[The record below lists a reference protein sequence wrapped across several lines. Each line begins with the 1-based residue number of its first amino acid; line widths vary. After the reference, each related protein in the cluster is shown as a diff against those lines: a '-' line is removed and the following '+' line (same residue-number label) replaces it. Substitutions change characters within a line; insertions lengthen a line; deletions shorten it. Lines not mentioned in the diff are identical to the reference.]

1 MHVGKG
7 KQCYLNKGTARKK
20 KKSTKKKVT
29 KKKVTKKKVSKKKS

>member
-20 KKSTKKKVT
+20 KKSTKKK
-29 KKKVTKKKVSKKKS
+29 KPKSGRSY